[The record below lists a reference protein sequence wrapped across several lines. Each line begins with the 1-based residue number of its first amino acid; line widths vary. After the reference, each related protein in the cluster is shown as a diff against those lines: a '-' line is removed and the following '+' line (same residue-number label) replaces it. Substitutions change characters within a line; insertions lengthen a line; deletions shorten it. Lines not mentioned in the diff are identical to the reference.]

1 MKQKTKIK
9 IPKNCESFTLEFTF
23 DEEIETIDD
32 FKGVVEGKYYVVFI
46 ETNYKF
52 IFKALETTNKRDGF
66 LKIANC
72 KALSYHPAINDKIN
86 VTDLDYYDN
95 HSRTYREA
103 TPEEIQEFK
112 DKELESKFSKD
123 AWYYLEYTY
132 AKTTISWLFK
142 LDKIHNGNF
151 YYKELKSING
161 GAGGSMFTH
170 ENVKN
175 ITKATQ
181 QQIDLFLKPK
191 LEFKENE
198 VWKAKYK
205 DNAETEFIFVVN
217 KVIDGCV
224 DVKLYT
230 TENVMF
236 TCGHFNIQLC
246 VFEKSNQIELQK
258 ALYSKNRIWNFA
270 TDKLN
275 RCRKTN
281 ETYFYLSTCGNI
293 ERRVDMADVTSHSHF
308 NNKNYFY
315 SYEEIKKY
323 KEALKRFNTQWHE
336 NN

>member
-1 MKQKTKIK
+1 MKKQKTKIK

-23 DEEIETIDD
+23 DEEIETVDD

-72 KALSYHPAINDKIN
+72 KALSYHPAINGKIN
-86 VTDLDYYDN
+86 VTDLDYYNN

-123 AWYYLEYTY
+123 VWYYYENRLC
-132 AKTTISWLFK
+132 KWLFK
-142 LDKIHNGNF
+142 LDRIENGNF
-151 YYKELKSING
+151 YHKDLMASDNKPS
-161 GAGGSMFTH
+161 GSMFSC
-170 ENVKN
+170 VDN
-175 ITKATQ
+175 IAKATQ

-198 VWKAKYK
+198 VWKAKFI
-205 DNAETEFIFVVN
+205 DSDVIFIFVVDQVRDQSVITKMYATD
-217 KVIDGCV
+217 KV
-224 DVKLYT
+224 LYT
-230 TENVMF
+230 EGSFSINN
-236 TCGHFNIQLC
+236 CK
-246 VFEKSNQIELQK
+246 FEKSDQVELLK
-258 ALYSKNRIWNFA
+258 ALYPKNRVWNFGA
-270 TDKLN
+270 EKLLK
-275 RCRKTN
+275 CRKTN

-293 ERRVDMADVTSHSHF
+293 ERRVDMTDVTSHSHF

-323 KEALKRFNTQWHE
+323 KEALKKFNTQWHE